1 MDIFDYGRQVYRL
14 LHSIPEGSG
23 QEYKTSQTIS
33 KLVEAIGGYTLV
45 HNGKEGLVYSNC
57 HPQTYIFDLAF
68 RAEMDAIIL
77 PNNDAFH
84 GCGHDLHMTS
94 LIQLMAFLKI
104 FPSSRKILFVFQ
116 SSEEAGN
123 GAKNMVNTLNHKG
136 VRVNKIIGLH
146 NAPDILVEDLA
157 IKKNETL
164 SNNFTNRLTIQ
175 FYEEERYDYHMPK
188 NPLSNWSEIYSKIT
202 TLYNHLSGVLFRI
215 GEFRSNGQTG
225 IQADEL
231 SFSLSIRS
239 NELPLKSLYE
249 LFDELVV
256 EIQDLN
262 YVKHLFVENINY
274 HWRIY
279 NSPKIYEIIKNNRL
293 FNTLEIP
300 DSFTSDD
307 FCYYEG
313 IAQEIFYLFLGSF
326 ENAVVSKTH
335 TKIFRPNLDFLNNSL
350 KLYKF
355 LLEEM

>member
-1 MDIFDYGRQVYRL
+1 M
-14 LHSIPEGSG
+14 
-23 QEYKTSQTIS
+23 
-33 KLVEAIGGYTLV
+33 
-45 HNGKEGLVYSNC
+45 
-57 HPQTYIFDLAF
+57 
-68 RAEMDAIIL
+68 
-77 PNNDAFH
+77 
-84 GCGHDLHMTS
+84 
-94 LIQLMAFLKI
+94 
-104 FPSSRKILFVFQ
+104 
-116 SSEEAGN
+116 
-123 GAKNMVNTLNHKG
+123 
-136 VRVNKIIGLH
+136 
-146 NAPDILVEDLA
+146 
-157 IKKNETL
+157 
-164 SNNFTNRLTIQ
+164 
-175 FYEEERYDYHMPK
+175 
-188 NPLSNWSEIYSKIT
+188 
-202 TLYNHLSGVLFRI
+202 
-215 GEFRSNGQTG
+215 
-225 IQADEL
+225 
-231 SFSLSIRS
+231 
-239 NELPLKSLYE
+239 YE